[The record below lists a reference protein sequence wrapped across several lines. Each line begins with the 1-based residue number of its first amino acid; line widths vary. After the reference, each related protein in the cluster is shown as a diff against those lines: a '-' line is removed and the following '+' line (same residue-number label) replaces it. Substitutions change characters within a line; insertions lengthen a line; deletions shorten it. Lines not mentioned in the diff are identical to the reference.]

1 MGDVY
6 SLPMSQPKDA
16 DVLIERCRRFGR
28 RMPAFYVKDADVL
41 IERCRCPGQKM
52 PMFHAW
58 DADVPGVRRR
68 RFSVC
73 FINV

>member
-6 SLPMSQPKDA
+6 SLPMFQQKAA
-16 DVLIERCRRFGR
+16 DVLVERCRRFGWM
-28 RMPAFYVKDADVL
+28 MPT
-41 IERCRCPGQKM
+41 
-52 PMFHAW
+52 FHAW

-68 RFSVC
+68 RFSVY